1 MLPVL
6 EVSDQL
12 QRGLQL
18 SSGVFLNVDVP
29 LLNVVCVRSV
39 RLSGGGGQLLS
50 SVVMKADYPSL
61 SVACGGSVR
70 PTSRGGL
77 HLSSGVFF

>member
-6 EVSDQL
+6 EVSGQL

-39 RLSGGGGQLLS
+39 RLSGGGAA
-50 SVVMKADYPSL
+50 VVKCRDES
-61 SVACGGSVR
+61 
-70 PTSRGGL
+70 
-77 HLSSGVFF
+77 